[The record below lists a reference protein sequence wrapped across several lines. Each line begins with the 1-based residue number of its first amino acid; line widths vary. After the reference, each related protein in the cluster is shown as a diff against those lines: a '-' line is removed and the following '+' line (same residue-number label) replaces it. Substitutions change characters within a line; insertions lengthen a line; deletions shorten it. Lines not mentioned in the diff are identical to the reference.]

1 MRVVTVDEM
10 RRIEAESEARG
21 VSTAQ
26 LMENAGLAVAEQAR
40 DALGDLKSEHVV
52 VLVGPGNNGGD
63 GLVAARHL
71 DDWGARVHV
80 YVCGERPTDDP
91 HLETL
96 RDRVADVREL
106 RGDAP
111 SAELRRALDN
121 AAMVVDAM
129 LGTGRSRPLQGPI
142 AAACGALAEAKG
154 TRRGP
159 FVLALDV
166 PTGLDADTGAVDPAT
181 PAADATVALGYPK
194 VGLFLFPGAERVGHL
209 SVADLGIPDGLDA
222 EAGLEVASPDWV
234 AARLP
239 ERPISANKGSFGKTL
254 IVAGS
259 ASFIGAANLACAGA
273 VRSGAGLVTLAAPRS
288 LIPAVAAALPEVTYV
303 PLDETAWGEV
313 DGPSAAAQVLDALSG
328 YDSALVGPGLGQGEG
343 SVGLVSGLAEGID
356 RIPGVR
362 LALDADALNI
372 LSRMNEWWTKLPGA
386 VVTPHPGE
394 MARLTGRSVE
404 AVQSSRIEVAR
415 AAAETW
421 GAAVLLKGAYSVTAL
436 AGERTVINPF
446 ANPALA
452 TAGTGDVL
460 AGIVVSLLAQ
470 GLPPFDAAVAAAYL
484 HGAAGEEVRGALGDA
499 GAAASDLPLR
509 IPPVMQGLRG
519 E

>member
-1 MRVVTVDEM
+1 MKVVTVDEM
-10 RRIEAESEARG
+10 RRIEVESEARG
-21 VSTAQ
+21 VSTSQ

-52 VLVGPGNNGGD
+52 VLVGPGNNGSD
-63 GLVAARHL
+63 GLVAARNL

-80 YVCGERPTDDP
+80 YVCGERPADDP

-96 RDRVADVREL
+96 RDRAADVRDVRVET
-106 RGDAP
+106 RPAD
-111 SAELRRALDN
+111 LRRALDT
-121 AAMVVDAM
+121 AAMVIDAM
-129 LGTGRSRPLQGPI
+129 LGTGRSRPLRGPI
-142 AAACGALAEAKG
+142 AAACAALAEAK
-154 TRRGP
+154 TERRGL

-166 PTGLDADTGAVDPAT
+166 PTGLDADTGAIDPAT

-209 SVADLGIPDGLDA
+209 SVTDIGIPAGLD
-222 EAGLEVASPDWV
+222 EDAGLEVASPDWV

-239 ERPISANKGSFGKTL
+239 DRPISANKGSFGKTL

-259 ASFIGAANLACAGA
+259 ARFIGAANLACAGA

-288 LIPAVAAALPEVTYV
+288 LILAVAAALPEVTYV
-303 PLDETAWGEV
+303 PLEETSWGEV
-313 DGPSAAAQVLDALSG
+313 DGPRAAARVLEALPA
-328 YDSALVGPGLGQGEG
+328 YDSALVGPGLGQGDG
-343 SVGLVSGLAEGID
+343 SVGLVTGLAEGLGGIS
-356 RIPGVR
+356 GLR

-372 LSRMNEWWTKLPGA
+372 LSRMAAWWTKFPGA

-404 AVQSSRIEVAR
+404 EVQSSRIEIAR
-415 AAAETW
+415 AAAEHW

-460 AGIVVSLLAQ
+460 AGVAASLLAQ

-484 HGAAGEEVRGALGDA
+484 HGAAGEDMRDALGDA
-499 GAAASDLPLR
+499 GAAASDLPMR
-509 IPPVMQGLRG
+509 IPPVMQRLRG
-519 E
+519 G